1 MKEFAYSEPCL
12 DEEDKKAV
20 LEVLNSKQLE
30 FAYSEPCLDEED
42 KKAVLEVLNSKQ
54 LTQGKRSLLFEEAL
68 CEFLGVKHAL
78 VFNSA
83 TSALLTLYRNFS
95 DFNADC
101 NEIITTPISFV
112 ATANMLLE
120 SGYKPVFAEIKNDG
134 NIDELA
140 LEKLINERTK
150 AIVSVD
156 YAGKS
161 VEIGSIQ
168 KLCKRHSL
176 SFLSDSSHALGS
188 EYQNKKVGGFALA
201 SVFSFHAIKPITTAE
216 GGAVVT
222 NDGELYEKM
231 KLFRSHGMLKKDFFE
246 GEVKSIGHNFRL
258 NEIQSALGLSQ
269 LKKAPL
275 LMQKREEIALVYDR
289 IFKDNPYFTPLH
301 PLLKDKSSNHLYPI
315 LMRQKFFTCK
325 KLILENL
332 HKHGILAQVHYKPI
346 YQYQLY
352 QQLFNTAP
360 LKSAEDFYR
369 AEISLPCHAN
379 LDLGSVQNIAHGVL
393 KTFENLKVK

>member
-1 MKEFAYSEPCL
+1 MK
-12 DEEDKKAV
+12 
-20 LEVLNSKQLE
+20 E

-83 TSALLTLYRNFS
+83 TSALLTLYKNFS

-120 SGYKPVFAEIKNDG
+120 SAYKPVFAEIKNDG

-140 LEKLINERTK
+140 LEKLINEKTK

-161 VEIGSIQ
+161 VEVGSIQ

-222 NDGELYEKM
+222 NDSELYEKM

-275 LMQKREEIALVYDR
+275 LMQKREEIALTYDR

-315 LMRQKFFTCK
+315 LMRQKFFACK
-325 KLILENL
+325 KLLLENL
-332 HKHGILAQVHYKPI
+332 HKRGILAQVHYKPI

-379 LDLGSVQNIAHGVL
+379 LDLESVQNIAHGVL
-393 KTFENLKVK
+393 KTFEDLKIE

>member
-12 DEEDKKAV
+12 DEEDKKV
-20 LEVLNSKQLE
+20 
-30 FAYSEPCLDEED
+30 
-42 KKAVLEVLNSKQ
+42 VLEVLNSKQ

-140 LEKLINERTK
+140 LEKLINKKTK

-222 NDGELYEKM
+222 NDSELYEKM
-231 KLFRSHGMLKKDFFE
+231 KWFRSHGMIKKDFFE

-332 HKHGILAQVHYKPI
+332 HKRGILAQVHYKPI

-379 LDLGSVQNIAHGVL
+379 LDLESAQTIAHSVL
-393 KTFENLKVK
+393 KTFENLKIE

>member
-1 MKEFAYSEPCL
+1 MK
-12 DEEDKKAV
+12 
-20 LEVLNSKQLE
+20 E

-54 LTQGKRSLLFEEAL
+54 LTQGKRSLLFEESL

-95 DFNADC
+95 GFNADC

-140 LEKLINERTK
+140 LEKLINKKTK

-161 VEIGSIQ
+161 VEIESIQ

-222 NDGELYEKM
+222 NDSELYEKM
-231 KLFRSHGMLKKDFFE
+231 KWFRSHGMLKKDFFE

-332 HKHGILAQVHYKPI
+332 HKRGILAQVHYKPI

-360 LKSAEDFYR
+360 SKSAEDFYC

-379 LDLGSVQNIAHGVL
+379 LDLESVQNIAHGVL
-393 KTFENLKVK
+393 KTFENLKIE

>member
-1 MKEFAYSEPCL
+1 MK
-12 DEEDKKAV
+12 
-20 LEVLNSKQLE
+20 E

-78 VFNSA
+78 VFSSA

-231 KLFRSHGMLKKDFFE
+231 KWFRSHGMIKKDFFE

-275 LMQKREEIALVYDR
+275 LMQKREEIALTYDR

-332 HKHGILAQVHYKPI
+332 HKCGILAQVHYKPI

-360 LKSAEDFYR
+360 LKSAQDFYR

-379 LDLGSVQNIAHGVL
+379 LDLESVQNIAHGVL
-393 KTFENLKVK
+393 KTFESFKIE

>member
-1 MKEFAYSEPCL
+1 MK
-12 DEEDKKAV
+12 
-20 LEVLNSKQLE
+20 E

-83 TSALLTLYRNFS
+83 TSALLTLYKNFS

-222 NDGELYEKM
+222 NDNELYEKM
-231 KLFRSHGMLKKDFFE
+231 KWFRSHGMIKKDFFE

-275 LMQKREEIALVYDR
+275 LMQKREEIALAYDR

-332 HKHGILAQVHYKPI
+332 HKRGILAQVHYKPI

-379 LDLGSVQNIAHGVL
+379 LDLESAQTIAHGVL
-393 KTFENLKVK
+393 KTFENLKIE

>member
-1 MKEFAYSEPCL
+1 MK
-12 DEEDKKAV
+12 
-20 LEVLNSKQLE
+20 E

-140 LEKLINERTK
+140 LEKLINKKTK

-231 KLFRSHGMLKKDFFE
+231 KWFRSHGMIKKDFFE

-269 LKKAPL
+269 LKKAPF
-275 LMQKREEIALVYDR
+275 LMQKREEIALTYDR

-332 HKHGILAQVHYKPI
+332 HKRGILAQVHYKPI

-379 LDLGSVQNIAHGVL
+379 LDLESVQNIAHGVL
-393 KTFENLKVK
+393 KTFEDLKIE

>member
-1 MKEFAYSEPCL
+1 MKGFAYSEPCL

-20 LEVLNSKQLE
+20 LEVLNSKQI
-30 FAYSEPCLDEED
+30 
-42 KKAVLEVLNSKQ
+42 
-54 LTQGKRSLLFEEAL
+54 TQGRRSLLFEEAL

-120 SGYKPVFAEIKNDG
+120 SGYKPVFAGIKNDG

-140 LEKLINERTK
+140 LEKLINKKTK

-222 NDGELYEKM
+222 NDSELYEKM

-269 LKKAPL
+269 LKKAPF
-275 LMQKREEIALVYDR
+275 LMQKREEVALVYDR

-315 LMRQKFFTCK
+315 LMRQKFFACK

-332 HKHGILAQVHYKPI
+332 HKRGILVQVHYKPI

-379 LDLGSVQNIAHGVL
+379 LDLESVQTIAHGVL
-393 KTFENLKVK
+393 KTFESFKIE

>member
-1 MKEFAYSEPCL
+1 MK
-12 DEEDKKAV
+12 
-20 LEVLNSKQLE
+20 E

-140 LEKLINERTK
+140 LEKLINKRTK
-150 AIVSVD
+150 AIASVD

-161 VEIGSIQ
+161 VEIESIQ

-222 NDGELYEKM
+222 NDGELYEKI
-231 KLFRSHGMLKKDFFE
+231 KLFRSHGMIKKDFFE

-315 LMRQKFFTCK
+315 LMRQKFFTRK

-332 HKHGILAQVHYKPI
+332 HKRGILAQVHYKPI

-360 LKSAEDFYR
+360 LKSAEVFYR

-379 LDLGSVQNIAHGVL
+379 LDLESVQTIAHGVL
-393 KTFENLKVK
+393 KTFENLKIE

>member
-1 MKEFAYSEPCL
+1 MK
-12 DEEDKKAV
+12 
-20 LEVLNSKQLE
+20 E

-120 SGYKPVFAEIKNDG
+120 SGYKPVFAEVKNDG

-140 LEKLINERTK
+140 LEKLINKKTK

-161 VEIGSIQ
+161 VEIESIQ
-168 KLCKRHSL
+168 KLCKKHSL

-222 NDGELYEKM
+222 NDSELYEKM
-231 KLFRSHGMLKKDFFE
+231 KWFRSHGMLKKDFFE

-315 LMRQKFFTCK
+315 LMRQKFFTRK

-332 HKHGILAQVHYKPI
+332 HKRGILAQVHYKPI

-379 LDLGSVQNIAHGVL
+379 LDLESVQNIAHGVL
-393 KTFENLKVK
+393 KTFENLKIE

>member
-20 LEVLNSKQLE
+20 LEVLNT
-30 FAYSEPCLDEED
+30 
-42 KKAVLEVLNSKQ
+42 KQ

-83 TSALLTLYRNFS
+83 TSALLTLYKNFS
-95 DFNADC
+95 DFNAHC

-120 SGYKPVFAEIKNDG
+120 SGYKPVFAEVKNDG

-140 LEKLINERTK
+140 LEKLINEKTK

-161 VEIGSIQ
+161 VEIKSIQ
-168 KLCKRHSL
+168 ELCKKHSL

-188 EYQNKKVGGFALA
+188 EYHNKKVGSFALA

-222 NDGELYEKM
+222 NDSELHEKM

-301 PLLKDKSSNHLYPI
+301 PLLKHKSSNHLYPI

-332 HKHGILAQVHYKPI
+332 HKRGILAQVHYKPI

-379 LDLGSVQNIAHGVL
+379 LDLESAQTIAHGVL
-393 KTFENLKVK
+393 KTFEGLK

>member
-1 MKEFAYSEPCL
+1 M
-12 DEEDKKAV
+12 
-20 LEVLNSKQLE
+20 
-30 FAYSEPCLDEED
+30 
-42 KKAVLEVLNSKQ
+42 
-54 LTQGKRSLLFEEAL
+54 
-68 CEFLGVKHAL
+68 
-78 VFNSA
+78 
-83 TSALLTLYRNFS
+83 
-95 DFNADC
+95 
-101 NEIITTPISFV
+101 
-112 ATANMLLE
+112 
-120 SGYKPVFAEIKNDG
+120 
-134 NIDELA
+134 
-140 LEKLINERTK
+140 
-150 AIVSVD
+150 SVD

-161 VEIGSIQ
+161 VEAGSIQ
-168 KLCKRHSL
+168 KLCKKHSL

-188 EYQNKKVGGFALA
+188 EYHNKKVGGFALA

-222 NDGELYEKM
+222 NDSELHEKM
-231 KLFRSHGMLKKDFFE
+231 KSFRSHGMLKKDFFE

-269 LKKAPL
+269 LKKAPF
-275 LMQKREEIALVYDR
+275 LMQKREEIALTYDE

-301 PLLKDKSSNHLYPI
+301 PLLKHQNSNHLYPI

-332 HKHGILAQVHYKPI
+332 HKLGILAQVHYKPI

-360 LKSAEDFYR
+360 LKSAEDFYD

-379 LDLGSVQNIAHGVL
+379 LDLESVQNIAHGVL
-393 KTFENLKVK
+393 KTFEGFNRMSSV

>member
-1 MKEFAYSEPCL
+1 MK
-12 DEEDKKAV
+12 
-20 LEVLNSKQLE
+20 E

-95 DFNADC
+95 GFSADC

-140 LEKLINERTK
+140 LEKIINEKTK

-161 VEIGSIQ
+161 VEIESLQ

-222 NDGELYEKM
+222 NDSELYEKM
-231 KLFRSHGMLKKDFFE
+231 KWFRSHGMIKKDFFE

-258 NEIQSALGLSQ
+258 NEIQSTLGLSQ

-332 HKHGILAQVHYKPI
+332 HKRGILAQVHYKPI

-379 LDLGSVQNIAHGVL
+379 LDLESVQNIAHGVL
-393 KTFENLKVK
+393 KTFEGFKIE

>member
-20 LEVLNSKQLE
+20 LEVLNSKQI
-30 FAYSEPCLDEED
+30 
-42 KKAVLEVLNSKQ
+42 
-54 LTQGKRSLLFEEAL
+54 TQGKRSLLFEEAL

-140 LEKLINERTK
+140 LEKLINEKTK

-161 VEIGSIQ
+161 VEIESIQ
-168 KLCKRHSL
+168 KLCKRRSL

-231 KLFRSHGMLKKDFFE
+231 KWFRSHGMLKKDFFE

-332 HKHGILAQVHYKPI
+332 HKRGILAQVHYKPI

-360 LKSAEDFYR
+360 LKNAEDFYR

-379 LDLGSVQNIAHGVL
+379 LDLESVQNIAHGVL
-393 KTFENLKVK
+393 KTFEGFKTE

>member
-1 MKEFAYSEPCL
+1 MK
-12 DEEDKKAV
+12 
-20 LEVLNSKQLE
+20 E

-54 LTQGKRSLLFEEAL
+54 LTQGKHSLLFEEAL

-95 DFNADC
+95 DFDADC

-120 SGYKPVFAEIKNDG
+120 SDYTPVFAGIKNDG

-140 LEKLINERTK
+140 LEKLINEKTK

-161 VEIGSIQ
+161 VEIESIQ
-168 KLCKRHSL
+168 KLCKKHSL

-222 NDGELYEKM
+222 NDGELHEKM
-231 KLFRSHGMLKKDFFE
+231 KLFRSHGMLKKNFFE

-269 LKKAPL
+269 LKKAPF
-275 LMQKREEIALVYDR
+275 LMQKREEIALTYDR

-332 HKHGILAQVHYKPI
+332 HKRGILAQVHYKPI

-379 LDLGSVQNIAHGVL
+379 LNLESVQNIAHGVL
-393 KTFENLKVK
+393 KTFEGFKID

>member
-20 LEVLNSKQLE
+20 LEVLNSKQI
-30 FAYSEPCLDEED
+30 
-42 KKAVLEVLNSKQ
+42 
-54 LTQGKRSLLFEEAL
+54 TQGKRSLLFEEAL

-120 SGYKPVFAEIKNDG
+120 SAYKPVFAEIKNDG

-140 LEKLINERTK
+140 LEKLINKKTK

-222 NDGELYEKM
+222 NDSQLYEKM

-275 LMQKREEIALVYDR
+275 LTQKREEIALVYDR

-315 LMRQKFFTCK
+315 LMRQKFFACK

-332 HKHGILAQVHYKPI
+332 HKRGILAQVHYKPI

-379 LDLGSVQNIAHGVL
+379 LDLESVQNIAHGVL
-393 KTFENLKVK
+393 KIFEDLKIE

>member
-1 MKEFAYSEPCL
+1 MK
-12 DEEDKKAV
+12 
-20 LEVLNSKQLE
+20 E

-95 DFNADC
+95 EFSADC

-120 SGYKPVFAEIKNDG
+120 SGYTPVFAGIKNDG
-134 NIDELA
+134 NIDELV
-140 LEKLINERTK
+140 LEKLITKKTK

-161 VEIGSIQ
+161 VEIESIQ
-168 KLCKRHSL
+168 KLCKKHSL

-222 NDGELYEKM
+222 NDNELYEKM
-231 KLFRSHGMLKKDFFE
+231 KWFRSHGMIKKNFFE

-275 LMQKREEIALVYDR
+275 LMQKREEIALIYDR

-332 HKHGILAQVHYKPI
+332 HKCGILAQVHYKPI

-360 LKSAEDFYR
+360 LKSAQDFYR

-379 LDLGSVQNIAHGVL
+379 LDLESVQTIAHGVL
-393 KTFENLKVK
+393 KTFEDLKIE

>member
-1 MKEFAYSEPCL
+1 MK
-12 DEEDKKAV
+12 
-20 LEVLNSKQLE
+20 E

-95 DFNADC
+95 GFSADC

-134 NIDELA
+134 NIDELT
-140 LEKLINERTK
+140 LEKLINEKTK

-161 VEIGSIQ
+161 VEIESIQ
-168 KLCKRHSL
+168 RLCKRHSL

-222 NDGELYEKM
+222 NDGELHEKM
-231 KLFRSHGMLKKDFFE
+231 KWFRSHGMLKKDFFE

-315 LMRQKFFTCK
+315 LMRQKFFACK

-332 HKHGILAQVHYKPI
+332 HKCGILAQVHYKPI

-379 LDLGSVQNIAHGVL
+379 LDLESVQNIAHGVL
-393 KTFENLKVK
+393 KTFEDLKDRMSFI

>member
-1 MKEFAYSEPCL
+1 MK
-12 DEEDKKAV
+12 
-20 LEVLNSKQLE
+20 E

-140 LEKLINERTK
+140 LEKLINKKTK

-222 NDGELYEKM
+222 NDNELYEKM
-231 KLFRSHGMLKKDFFE
+231 KWFRSHGMIKKDFFE

-275 LMQKREEIALVYDR
+275 LMQKREEIALTYDR

-332 HKHGILAQVHYKPI
+332 HKRGILAQVHYKPI

-379 LDLGSVQNIAHGVL
+379 LDLESAQTIAHGVL
-393 KTFENLKVK
+393 KTFEDLKIE

>member
-20 LEVLNSKQLE
+20 LEVLNSKQI
-30 FAYSEPCLDEED
+30 
-42 KKAVLEVLNSKQ
+42 
-54 LTQGKRSLLFEEAL
+54 TQGKRSLLFEEAL

-95 DFNADC
+95 GFSADC

-120 SGYKPVFAEIKNDG
+120 SGYTPVFAEVKNDG

-140 LEKLINERTK
+140 LEKLITKKTK

-161 VEIGSIQ
+161 VEVGSIQ
-168 KLCKRHSL
+168 KLCKKHSL

-188 EYQNKKVGGFALA
+188 EYQNKKVGSFALA

-222 NDGELYEKM
+222 NDSELYEKM

-275 LMQKREEIALVYDR
+275 LMQKREEIALVYDK

-301 PLLKDKSSNHLYPI
+301 PLLKDQSSNHLYPI
-315 LMRQKFFTCK
+315 LMDQKFFTCK

-332 HKHGILAQVHYKPI
+332 HKRGILAQVHYKPI

-360 LKSAEDFYR
+360 LKSTEDFYN

-379 LDLGSVQNIAHGVL
+379 LNLESVQNIAHGVL
-393 KTFENLKVK
+393 KTFESFNRMSPI

>member
-1 MKEFAYSEPCL
+1 MK
-12 DEEDKKAV
+12 
-20 LEVLNSKQLE
+20 E

-140 LEKLINERTK
+140 LEKLINEKTK

-231 KLFRSHGMLKKDFFE
+231 KWFRSHGMIKKDFFE

-258 NEIQSALGLSQ
+258 NEIQSTLGLSQ
-269 LKKAPL
+269 LKKAPF
-275 LMQKREEIALVYDR
+275 LMQKREEIALTYDR

-332 HKHGILAQVHYKPI
+332 HKCGILAQVHYKPI

-379 LDLGSVQNIAHGVL
+379 LDLESVQNIAHGVL
-393 KTFENLKVK
+393 KTFENLKIE

>member
-1 MKEFAYSEPCL
+1 MK
-12 DEEDKKAV
+12 
-20 LEVLNSKQLE
+20 E

-140 LEKLINERTK
+140 LEKLINKKTK

-222 NDGELYEKM
+222 NDSELHEKM
-231 KLFRSHGMLKKDFFE
+231 KWFRSHGMLKKDFFE

-332 HKHGILAQVHYKPI
+332 HKRGILAQVHYKPI

-393 KTFENLKVK
+393 KTFENLKVE

>member
-1 MKEFAYSEPCL
+1 MK
-12 DEEDKKAV
+12 
-20 LEVLNSKQLE
+20 E

-140 LEKLINERTK
+140 LEKLINEKTK

-231 KLFRSHGMLKKDFFE
+231 KWFRSHGMIKKDFFE

-275 LMQKREEIALVYDR
+275 LMQKREEIALTYDR

-332 HKHGILAQVHYKPI
+332 HKRGILAQVHYKPI

-379 LDLGSVQNIAHGVL
+379 LDLESVQNIAHGVL
-393 KTFENLKVK
+393 KTFENLKIE

>member
-1 MKEFAYSEPCL
+1 MK
-12 DEEDKKAV
+12 
-20 LEVLNSKQLE
+20 E

-95 DFNADC
+95 GFSAHC
-101 NEIITTPISFV
+101 NEIITTPMSFV

-120 SGYKPVFAEIKNDG
+120 SGYKPVFAGIKNDG

-140 LEKLINERTK
+140 LEKLITKKTK

-161 VEIGSIQ
+161 VEVGSIQ
-168 KLCKRHSL
+168 KLCKKHSL

-222 NDGELYEKM
+222 NDSELYEKM

-315 LMRQKFFTCK
+315 LMRQKFFTFK
-325 KLILENL
+325 RSILESL
-332 HKHGILAQVHYKPI
+332 HKLGILAQVHYKPI

-360 LKSAEDFYR
+360 LKSAEDFYN

-379 LDLGSVQNIAHGVL
+379 LNLESVQNIAHGVL
-393 KTFENLKVK
+393 KTFEGFNRISSI

>member
-1 MKEFAYSEPCL
+1 MK
-12 DEEDKKAV
+12 
-20 LEVLNSKQLE
+20 E

-68 CEFLGVKHAL
+68 CEFLSVKHAL

-95 DFNADC
+95 GFNAHC

-120 SGYKPVFAEIKNDG
+120 SGYRPVFAEVKNDG

-140 LEKLINERTK
+140 LEKLITKKTK

-168 KLCKRHSL
+168 KLCKKHSL

-222 NDGELYEKM
+222 NDSELHEKM
-231 KLFRSHGMLKKDFFE
+231 KLFRSHGMFKKDFFE

-289 IFKDNPYFTPLH
+289 IFKDNPYFTSLH
-301 PLLKDKSSNHLYPI
+301 PLLKHQSSNHLYPI
-315 LMRQKFFTCK
+315 LIDQKFFTFK
-325 KLILENL
+325 RSILENL
-332 HKHGILAQVHYKPI
+332 HKLGILAQVHYKPI

-360 LKSAEDFYR
+360 LKSAEDFYN

-379 LDLGSVQNIAHGVL
+379 LNLESVQNIAHSVL
-393 KTFENLKVK
+393 KTFESFNRISSI

>member
-1 MKEFAYSEPCL
+1 MK
-12 DEEDKKAV
+12 
-20 LEVLNSKQLE
+20 E

-140 LEKLINERTK
+140 LEKLINEKTK

-168 KLCKRHSL
+168 KLCKKHSL

-231 KLFRSHGMLKKDFFE
+231 KWFRSHGMIKKDFFE

-275 LMQKREEIALVYDR
+275 LMQKREEIALIYDR
-289 IFKDNPYFTPLH
+289 IFKDSPYFTPLH

-332 HKHGILAQVHYKPI
+332 HKRGILAQVHYKPI

-360 LKSAEDFYR
+360 LKSTEDFYR

-379 LDLGSVQNIAHGVL
+379 LDLESVQNIAHGVL
-393 KTFENLKVK
+393 KTFENLKIE

>member
-1 MKEFAYSEPCL
+1 MK
-12 DEEDKKAV
+12 
-20 LEVLNSKQLE
+20 E

-95 DFNADC
+95 GFNADC

-140 LEKLINERTK
+140 LEKLINEKTK

-161 VEIGSIQ
+161 VEIESIQ

-231 KLFRSHGMLKKDFFE
+231 KWFRSHGMIKKDFFE

-360 LKSAEDFYR
+360 LKSAQDFYR

-379 LDLGSVQNIAHGVL
+379 LDLESAQTIAHGVL
-393 KTFENLKVK
+393 KTFENLKIE

>member
-1 MKEFAYSEPCL
+1 MK
-12 DEEDKKAV
+12 
-20 LEVLNSKQLE
+20 E

-95 DFNADC
+95 DFSADC

-231 KLFRSHGMLKKDFFE
+231 KWFRSHGMLKKDFFE

-315 LMRQKFFTCK
+315 LMRQKFFACK

-332 HKHGILAQVHYKPI
+332 HKRGILAQVHYKPI

-379 LDLGSVQNIAHGVL
+379 LDLESVQNIAHSVL
-393 KTFENLKVK
+393 KTFENLKIE

>member
-1 MKEFAYSEPCL
+1 MK
-12 DEEDKKAV
+12 K
-20 LEVLNSKQLE
+20 

-78 VFNSA
+78 AFNSA
-83 TSALLTLYRNFS
+83 TSALLTLYRSFS
-95 DFNADC
+95 EFSADR

-120 SGYKPVFAEIKNDG
+120 SGYKPVFAEVKNDG

-140 LEKLINERTK
+140 LEKLINEKTK

-161 VEIGSIQ
+161 VEVESVQ
-168 KLCKRHSL
+168 KLCKKHSL

-222 NDGELYEKM
+222 NDSELYEKM
-231 KLFRSHGMLKKDFFE
+231 KSFRSHGMLKKDFFE
-246 GEVKSIGHNFRL
+246 GEVKSVGYNFRL

-275 LMQKREEIALVYDR
+275 LMQKREEVALTYDR

-301 PLLKDKSSNHLYPI
+301 PLLKDQSSNHLYPI
-315 LMRQKFFTCK
+315 LMDQKFFTCK

-332 HKHGILAQVHYKPI
+332 HKLGILAQVHYKPI

-360 LKSAEDFYR
+360 LKSAEDFYN

-379 LDLGSVQNIAHGVL
+379 LDLESVQNIAHGVL
-393 KTFENLKVK
+393 KTFEGFKVK

>member
-1 MKEFAYSEPCL
+1 MK
-12 DEEDKKAV
+12 
-20 LEVLNSKQLE
+20 E

-101 NEIITTPISFV
+101 NETITTPISFV

-140 LEKLINERTK
+140 LEKLINEKTK

-231 KLFRSHGMLKKDFFE
+231 KWFRSHGMIKKDFFE

-332 HKHGILAQVHYKPI
+332 HKRGILAQVHYKPI

-379 LDLGSVQNIAHGVL
+379 LDLESVQNIAHGVL
-393 KTFENLKVK
+393 KTFEDLKIE

>member
-1 MKEFAYSEPCL
+1 MK
-12 DEEDKKAV
+12 K
-20 LEVLNSKQLE
+20 

-54 LTQGKRSLLFEEAL
+54 LTQGKYSLLFEEAL

-78 VFNSA
+78 AFNSA

-120 SGYKPVFAEIKNDG
+120 SGYTPVFAEVKNDG

-140 LEKLINERTK
+140 LEKLITKKTK

-161 VEIGSIQ
+161 VEAGSIQ
-168 KLCKRHSL
+168 KLCKKHSL

-222 NDGELYEKM
+222 NDSELYEKM
-231 KLFRSHGMLKKDFFE
+231 KSFRSHGMIKKDFFE
-246 GEVKSIGHNFRL
+246 GEVKSVGHNFRL
-258 NEIQSALGLSQ
+258 NEIQSTLGLSQ

-275 LMQKREEIALVYDR
+275 LMQKREEIALTYDE

-301 PLLKDKSSNHLYPI
+301 PLLKHQSSNHLYPI

-325 KLILENL
+325 KLILESL
-332 HKHGILAQVHYKPI
+332 HKLGILVQVHYKPI

-360 LKSAEDFYR
+360 LKSAQDFYN

-379 LDLGSVQNIAHGVL
+379 LNLESVQSIAHGVL
-393 KTFENLKVK
+393 KTFEGFNRISSI

>member
-1 MKEFAYSEPCL
+1 MK
-12 DEEDKKAV
+12 
-20 LEVLNSKQLE
+20 E

-120 SGYKPVFAEIKNDG
+120 SGYKPVFAEVKNDG

-140 LEKLINERTK
+140 LEKLITKKTK

-161 VEIGSIQ
+161 VEIESIQ

-231 KLFRSHGMLKKDFFE
+231 KWFRSHGMIKKDFFE

-332 HKHGILAQVHYKPI
+332 HKRGILAQVHYKPI

-379 LDLGSVQNIAHGVL
+379 LDLESVQNIAHGVL
-393 KTFENLKVK
+393 KTFEDLKIE

>member
-1 MKEFAYSEPCL
+1 MK
-12 DEEDKKAV
+12 
-20 LEVLNSKQLE
+20 E

-95 DFNADC
+95 GFNADC

-140 LEKLINERTK
+140 LEKLINEKTK

-161 VEIGSIQ
+161 VEIESIQ

-231 KLFRSHGMLKKDFFE
+231 KWFRSHGMLKKDFFE

-269 LKKAPL
+269 LKKASL
-275 LMQKREEIALVYDR
+275 LMQKREEIALAYDR

-332 HKHGILAQVHYKPI
+332 HKCGILAQVHYKPI

-379 LDLGSVQNIAHGVL
+379 LDLESVQNIAHGVL
-393 KTFENLKVK
+393 KTFENLKIE

>member
-1 MKEFAYSEPCL
+1 MK
-12 DEEDKKAV
+12 
-20 LEVLNSKQLE
+20 E

-95 DFNADC
+95 GFNAHC

-120 SGYKPVFAEIKNDG
+120 SGYTPVFAEIKNDG

-140 LEKLINERTK
+140 LEKLITKKTK

-161 VEIGSIQ
+161 VEIESIQ
-168 KLCKRHSL
+168 RLCKRHSL

-188 EYQNKKVGGFALA
+188 EYQNKKVGSFALA

-222 NDGELYEKM
+222 NDSELYEKM

-269 LKKAPL
+269 LKKAPF
-275 LMQKREEIALVYDR
+275 LMQKREEAALTYDR

-315 LMRQKFFTCK
+315 LMRQKFFIFK

-332 HKHGILAQVHYKPI
+332 HKLGILAQVHYKPI

-352 QQLFNTAP
+352 QQLFNTVP

-379 LDLGSVQNIAHGVL
+379 LNLESAQTIAHGVL
-393 KTFENLKVK
+393 KTFENLKIE

>member
-1 MKEFAYSEPCL
+1 MK
-12 DEEDKKAV
+12 
-20 LEVLNSKQLE
+20 E

-68 CEFLGVKHAL
+68 CEFLGVRHAL

-83 TSALLTLYRNFS
+83 TSALLALYRNFS

-140 LEKLINERTK
+140 LEKLINKKTK

-161 VEIGSIQ
+161 VEVGSIQ

-222 NDGELYEKM
+222 NDSELYEKM

-269 LKKAPL
+269 LKKAPF
-275 LMQKREEIALVYDR
+275 LMQKREEVALVYDR

-315 LMRQKFFTCK
+315 LMRQKFFACK

-332 HKHGILAQVHYKPI
+332 HKRGILAQVHYKPI

-379 LDLGSVQNIAHGVL
+379 LDLESAQTIAHGVL
-393 KTFENLKVK
+393 KTFESFKIE

>member
-1 MKEFAYSEPCL
+1 MK
-12 DEEDKKAV
+12 
-20 LEVLNSKQLE
+20 E

-140 LEKLINERTK
+140 LEKLINEKTK

-222 NDGELYEKM
+222 NDSELYEKM
-231 KLFRSHGMLKKDFFE
+231 KWFRSHGMLKKDFFE

-332 HKHGILAQVHYKPI
+332 HKRGILAQVHYKPI

-379 LDLGSVQNIAHGVL
+379 LDLESVQNIAHGVL
-393 KTFENLKVK
+393 KTFEDLKIE

>member
-1 MKEFAYSEPCL
+1 MK
-12 DEEDKKAV
+12 
-20 LEVLNSKQLE
+20 E

-95 DFNADC
+95 EFSADC

-120 SGYKPVFAEIKNDG
+120 SGYTPVFAGIKNDG
-134 NIDELA
+134 NIDELV
-140 LEKLINERTK
+140 LEKLITKKTK

-161 VEIGSIQ
+161 VEIESIQ
-168 KLCKRHSL
+168 KLCKKHSL

-231 KLFRSHGMLKKDFFE
+231 KWFRSHGMIKKDFFE

-269 LKKAPL
+269 LKKAPF
-275 LMQKREEIALVYDR
+275 LMQKREEIALTYDR

-332 HKHGILAQVHYKPI
+332 HKRGILAQVHYKPI

-379 LDLGSVQNIAHGVL
+379 LDLESVQNIAHGVL
-393 KTFENLKVK
+393 KTFENLKIE

>member
-1 MKEFAYSEPCL
+1 MK
-12 DEEDKKAV
+12 
-20 LEVLNSKQLE
+20 E

-140 LEKLINERTK
+140 LEKLINEKTK
-150 AIVSVD
+150 AIVSMD

-216 GGAVVT
+216 GGAIVT
-222 NDGELYEKM
+222 NDNELYEKM
-231 KLFRSHGMLKKDFFE
+231 KWFRSHGMIKKDFFE

-332 HKHGILAQVHYKPI
+332 HKRGILAQVHYKPI

-379 LDLGSVQNIAHGVL
+379 LDLESVQNIAHGVL
-393 KTFENLKVK
+393 KTFENLKIE

>member
-1 MKEFAYSEPCL
+1 MK
-12 DEEDKKAV
+12 
-20 LEVLNSKQLE
+20 E

-95 DFNADC
+95 EFSADC

-120 SGYKPVFAEIKNDG
+120 SGYKPVFAGIKNDG

-140 LEKLINERTK
+140 LEKLINEKTK

-161 VEIGSIQ
+161 VEIESIQ
-168 KLCKRHSL
+168 KLCKKYSL

-188 EYQNKKVGGFALA
+188 EYQNQKVGSFALA

-222 NDGELYEKM
+222 NDSKLYEKM

-246 GEVKSIGHNFRL
+246 GEVKSLGHNFRL
-258 NEIQSALGLSQ
+258 NEIQSTLGLSQ

-315 LMRQKFFTCK
+315 LMRQKFFACK

-332 HKHGILAQVHYKPI
+332 HKRGILAQVHYKPI

-360 LKSAEDFYR
+360 LKSAEVFYR

-379 LDLGSVQNIAHGVL
+379 LDLESAQTIAHGVL
-393 KTFENLKVK
+393 KTFENLKIE

>member
-1 MKEFAYSEPCL
+1 MK
-12 DEEDKKAV
+12 
-20 LEVLNSKQLE
+20 E

-140 LEKLINERTK
+140 LEKLINEKTK
-150 AIVSVD
+150 AVVSVD

-231 KLFRSHGMLKKDFFE
+231 KWFRSHGMIKKDFFE

-332 HKHGILAQVHYKPI
+332 HKRGILAQVHYKPI

-379 LDLGSVQNIAHGVL
+379 LDLESVQNIAHGVL
-393 KTFENLKVK
+393 KTFEDLKIE

>member
-1 MKEFAYSEPCL
+1 MK
-12 DEEDKKAV
+12 
-20 LEVLNSKQLE
+20 E

-95 DFNADC
+95 RFSADR

-120 SGYKPVFAEIKNDG
+120 SGYKPVFAEVKNDG

-140 LEKLINERTK
+140 LEKLITKKTK

-161 VEIGSIQ
+161 VEIESIQ
-168 KLCKRHSL
+168 ELCNKHSL

-188 EYQNKKVGGFALA
+188 EYQNKKVGSFALA

-222 NDGELYEKM
+222 NDSELHEKM

-269 LKKAPL
+269 LKKAPF
-275 LMQKREEIALVYDR
+275 LMQKREEAALVYDK

-332 HKHGILAQVHYKPI
+332 HKRGILAQVHYKPI

-360 LKSAEDFYR
+360 LKSAEDFYN

-379 LDLGSVQNIAHGVL
+379 LNLESVQNIAHGVL
-393 KTFENLKVK
+393 KTFEDLKIE